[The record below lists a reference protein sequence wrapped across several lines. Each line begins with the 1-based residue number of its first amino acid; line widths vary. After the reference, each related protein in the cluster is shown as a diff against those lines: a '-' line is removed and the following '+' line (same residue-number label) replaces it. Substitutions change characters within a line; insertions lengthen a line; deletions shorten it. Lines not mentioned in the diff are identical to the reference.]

1 LKKPGEKV
9 WWVDTETESQF
20 NRKAST
26 KGDKMMKKLGLLIAV
41 AFAMGMFLSTSTF
54 AQVQGQVE
62 TPTHMGM
69 HGIFQANDLIGKKVV
84 GVNGTDIGTVK
95 NFIISEDGMVKYL
108 LISKAG
114 APEGELLAVPFSAIE
129 NFEEDMVTLSIAGEI
144 VEKAPVFSKEAF
156 GPAWEQKINSY
167 YEGTMLAPE
176 HPATKPMPKSES
188 HGTMGPTYATTP
200 AEQAAPGAEQQGE
213 MPKAAEPGM
222 MKAEGIHGVIRGS
235 DLIDKSFLSQDGK
248 EVGKIRNVIFDQSGE
263 AKYAIIATGGFLGL
277 GEKMVAV
284 PFDMLEPAPEQNA
297 FMVNVPEA
305 KLKDAPAFSEKT
317 YNAEWE
323 QKVNTYFGAPE
334 GTTGAPE
341 AQMPEQGAAPA
352 AAANIVQMSN
362 LMDKNVTAQEGE
374 KIGSVHDVIL
384 QDGKISYLLVSTGM
398 GAEPVVVPWQSA
410 KVEPEKNMVSL
421 DITKA
426 KLDNAP
432 RFAEGDL
439 AKVDTPEWSQK
450 IHSYYGMESKG
461 ATHEGTMM
469 EKGQVSEP
477 AHGASEAY

>member
-1 LKKPGEKV
+1 LKKPGKKV
-9 WWVDTETESQF
+9 WQVDTETESQF

-41 AFAMGMFLSTSTF
+41 AFAMGTFLSTSTF

-62 TPTHMGM
+62 TPAHMGM

-84 GVNGTDIGTVK
+84 GVNGTEIGTVE
-95 NFIISEDGMVKYL
+95 NFIISGDGMVKYL

-129 NFEEDMVTLSIAGEI
+129 NFEGNMVRLRITSEI
-144 VEKAPVFSKEAF
+144 VEKAPVFSKETF

-167 YEGTMLAPE
+167 YEGTMLTPE
-176 HPATKPMPKSES
+176 HPAKPMPKSES
-188 HGTMGPTYATTP
+188 HGTMGSTYATP
-200 AEQAAPGAEQQGE
+200 AEQTAPGTEQPGE

-222 MKAEGIHGVIRGS
+222 VKAEGIHGVIRGS
-235 DLIDKSFLSQDGK
+235 DLIGKSFLSQDGK

-305 KLKDAPAFSEKT
+305 KLKDAPVFSEKT

-323 QKVNTYFGAPE
+323 NKVNTYFGAPE
-334 GTTGAPE
+334 KAARTPE

-352 AAANIVQMSN
+352 AGANIVQMSN

-374 KIGSVHDVIL
+374 KIGTVHDVIL
-384 QDGKISYLLVSTGM
+384 QNGKITYLLVSTGM
-398 GAEPVVVPWQSA
+398 GAEPIVVPWQSA
-410 KVEPEKNMVSL
+410 KVEPEQNVVSL
-421 DITKA
+421 DIAKA

-450 IHSYYGMESKG
+450 IHSYYGTESKG
-461 ATHEGTMM
+461 AIHEGTMM
-469 EKGQVSEP
+469 EKGPVSEP